1 LFLLKAKL
9 KEGSGD
15 VKGVEGLNIR
25 GLEGGVG
32 GGGGGGGKIRGREG
46 WGGDRGK
53 YSAVHIERKGR
64 ERSTIHFKFQKKPIH

>member
-1 LFLLKAKL
+1 MFLLKAKL

-32 GGGGGGGKIRGREG
+32 GGGGGGVRSEEEKGGEG
-46 WGGDRGK
+46 IG
-53 YSAVHIERKGR
+53 E
-64 ERSTIHFKFQKKPIH
+64 STVQYT